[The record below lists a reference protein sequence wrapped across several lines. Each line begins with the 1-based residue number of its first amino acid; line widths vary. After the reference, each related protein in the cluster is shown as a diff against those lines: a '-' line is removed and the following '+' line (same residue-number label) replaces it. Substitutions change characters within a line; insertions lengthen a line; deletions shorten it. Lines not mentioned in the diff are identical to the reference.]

1 MWLWEVCLNLLA
13 STVSASPENKYALLS
28 LTFFLK
34 GYQTRTGMAIH
45 PIVKYVTDTG
55 HSVTLN
61 HVTSEGIK
69 QNFSSSLTKMNV

>member
-1 MWLWEVCLNLLA
+1 MWGLNLLA

-34 GYQTRTGMAIH
+34 GYQTGTGMAIH
-45 PIVKYVTDTG
+45 PIVKYVADAG

-61 HVTSEGIK
+61 HVTSEGVK
-69 QNFSSSLTKMNV
+69 QNFSSILKKMNV